1 MSFSNTYREELR
13 VARRLKPPL
22 PRRLHRLRW
31 ATSQK
36 NRPFQLKNKRSAG
49 GNSLDNSRDGFSG
62 GAQRG
67 LARAGA
73 GAESQPFRSK

>member
-1 MSFSNTYREELR
+1 MAAFAT
-13 VARRLKPPL
+13 APPPL
-22 PRRLHRLRW
+22 AVGDQPEKPAL
-31 ATSQK
+31 SV
-36 NRPFQLKNKRSAG
+36 KNKRSAG

-73 GAESQPFRSK
+73 GAELQHSVLK